1 MIICYKN
8 HKIIMENL
16 FFDNWESL
24 VRTFIVGLLGYF
36 ALILMLRISG
46 KRTLSQMKEF
56 DFIVTVALGST
67 LATLLL
73 SKEVSLADGILALA
87 MLISLQYLLAYL
99 SLRSNKVSKLISSD
113 PTLLFYK
120 GEFLWSALKKE
131 RVTEAEVRSALRSNQ
146 ITSLENV
153 EAVVME
159 ANGKFTVVKTG
170 SLSDKDSPLSNVKR
184 ID

>member
-1 MIICYKN
+1 MI
-8 HKIIMENL
+8 ENV
-16 FFDNWESL
+16 FFSNWESL

-67 LATLLL
+67 LATVLL
-73 SKEVSLADGILALA
+73 SKDVSLADGTLALA

-99 SLRSNKVSKLISSD
+99 SLRSKKVSRLISSD
-113 PTLLFYK
+113 PTLLFYR
-120 GEFLWSALKKE
+120 GEFLWAALKKE
-131 RVTEAEVRSALRSNQ
+131 RVTDGEVRSVLRQNDIS
-146 ITSLENV
+146 SLQEV

-159 ANGKFTVVKTG
+159 SNGQLNVVKTG
-170 SLSDKDSPLSNVKR
+170 SLSDVDSPLYNVTR